1 MVIFPRFPQYNGC
14 VGDLKSMMA
23 ETGGYRTDPGAR
35 RSALYRCLR
44 LLRLPFILYPG
55 TLGVILRS
63 SRMASR
69 GLYGDDEWAW
79 SSLDVLRELEKAG
92 VDFDVS
98 GLDNIRRVP
107 GAAVFVANHMS
118 TLETFILPG
127 LIRPSKPVTFVVKE
141 SLMTFPIFG
150 PVMRSR
156 DPIPVGRANPRDDYA
171 AVMEGGANRLGEGI
185 SMVIFPQTTRAAV
198 FNPAEFNSLGI
209 KLARRARAPVIPVA
223 VKSDA
228 WLNGRRLKDFG
239 PLGRERKVY
248 VRFGEPLAVEGTG
261 AAQHALVVD
270 FISRSLAEWK

>member
-1 MVIFPRFPQYNGC
+1 MIV
-14 VGDLKSMMA
+14 MA
-23 ETGGYRTDPGAR
+23 SAAGYRTDPGMR

-44 LLRLPFILYPG
+44 TARLPFILYPG

-69 GLYGDDEWAW
+69 GFYDDEAWAR
-79 SSLDVLRELEKAG
+79 SSHDTLRELEKAG
-92 VDFDVS
+92 VDFDVD
-98 GLDNIRRVP
+98 GLDNIRRAP
-107 GAAVFVANHMS
+107 EAAVFVANHMS
-118 TLETFILPG
+118 ILETFALPG

-141 SLMTFPIFG
+141 SLMTFPVFG

-171 AVMEGGANRLGEGI
+171 AVMEGGVKRLGQGI
-185 SMVIFPQTTRAAV
+185 SVIIFPQTTRASV
-198 FNPAEFNSLGI
+198 FNPEGFNSLGI

-239 PLGRERKVY
+239 PLGRERKV
-248 VRFGEPLAVEGTG
+248 RISFGEPLAVEGHG
-261 AAQHALVVD
+261 AAEHARVVD
-270 FISRSLAEWK
+270 FISSRLEKWGHS